1 MDMCVYSYPET
12 MENKEMNDMDA
23 IRALVDTY
31 AEDVEIIP
39 DTGEINI
46 RKAARINEEVP
57 KGYEDAMLSEDDFV
71 KLESMFGFVNHLR
84 NDDSGTGK
92 DNINY
97 ISEYKVKDKSRYF
110 DMNRSLR
117 DYFMEERENEE
128 KEYWE
133 MNDELSQEELDKL
146 MDCGSNERHNRFL
159 DDIDSLS

>member
-1 MDMCVYSYPET
+1 MCVYSYPET
-12 MENKEMNDMDA
+12 MENKKIDDMDA

-31 AEDVEIIP
+31 AEDVEVIP
-39 DTGEINI
+39 DTGELNI

-57 KGYEDAMLSEDDFV
+57 KGYENAMLSEDDFV

-84 NDDSGTGK
+84 NDDSGTGN

-97 ISEYKVKDKSRYF
+97 ISEYKVKDNNRYF

-146 MDCGSNERHNRFL
+146 MDCGSNEMHNRFL